1 MLLKK
6 LLYSFSVLTLTVM
19 LFGLDVNAQ
28 SNQEDNHSITE
39 MAQNNNVTDNV
50 AGTDDDND
58 MEWGWLGLL
67 GLLGLAG
74 LRRRDDRK

>member
-1 MLLKK
+1 MLKK

-19 LFGLDVNAQ
+19 LSGLGVNAQ
-28 SNQEDNHSITE
+28 SNQDDNRTITE
-39 MAQNNNVTDNV
+39 MAQNNNV
-50 AGTDDDND
+50 AGADDDDD

-74 LRRRDDRK
+74 LRRRDDKK